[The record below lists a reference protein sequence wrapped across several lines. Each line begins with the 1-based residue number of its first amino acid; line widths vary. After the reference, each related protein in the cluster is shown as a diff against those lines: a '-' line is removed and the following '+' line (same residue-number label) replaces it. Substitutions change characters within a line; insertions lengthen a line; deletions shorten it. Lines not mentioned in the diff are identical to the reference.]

1 MSTDLTKIVLD
12 IDSASSVA
20 IKVEQRLRALAREWH
35 LEDYLNDG
43 TFVKKV
49 KPAVPENGTLDATR
63 RYEMQ
68 STEFKAEVE
77 ALRKLREAAEKSLT
91 LPAYEKLCIMMGRS
105 TSECLE
111 AKEIIDGIKLH
122 FTTLTRAG
130 EEKIVNE
137 LPEPWAEGTSLT
149 RHVISQASKVADLK
163 AGGKEMSTNVSKD
176 TLWRSMAR
184 VKRNP
189 IYSGLTD
196 AMSVQLDKEDVT
208 YQVFVAKLHTELR
221 KAQYAELNVDT
232 KAAGAAQVVLE
243 GREKGERDKR
253 RQAIQKA
260 NKEKFA
266 DTPLEDKC
274 PVHVGADH
282 LWKDC
287 THHTGKKLHSSNRK

>member
-122 FTTLTRAG
+122 FATLTRAD

-137 LPEPWAEGTSLT
+137 LQEPWAEGTSLT
-149 RHVISQASKVADLK
+149 RHVISQAGKVADLK

-196 AMSVQLDKEDVT
+196 AMSVQQDKEDVT
-208 YQVFVAKLHTELR
+208 YQVFVAKLLTELR
-221 KAQYAELNVDT
+221 KEQYAELNVDA
-232 KAAGAAQVVLE
+232 KAEAASESVLALK
-243 GREKGERDKR
+243 EKQSRDDKLKEKM
-253 RQAIQKA
+253 KA
-260 NKEKFA
+260 NKLKYA
-266 DTPLEDKC
+266 VYPLEDQC
-274 PVHVGADH
+274 PVHPNNEHKWGTCSH
-282 LWKDC
+282 Y
-287 THHTGKKLHSSNRK
+287 TGKKHFAHKK